1 MPSEKEGCN
10 NASINHFFS
19 KASGIDRKDF
29 IQYKEQN
36 TNNRVPFVITY
47 HPELNNLSII
57 VRDHR
62 TKTPRTVQNLQR
74 TTRLGFQETHKFE
87 RYLGES

>member
-1 MPSEKEGCN
+1 M
-10 NASINHFFS
+10 SINHCFK
-19 KASGIDRKDF
+19 KASGIDRKDL
-29 IQYKEQN
+29 IQYKEQK

-47 HPELNNLSII
+47 HPELSNLSII
-57 VRDHR
+57 VRDHW

-74 TTRLGFQETHKFE
+74 TTRLGFQEAQKFE